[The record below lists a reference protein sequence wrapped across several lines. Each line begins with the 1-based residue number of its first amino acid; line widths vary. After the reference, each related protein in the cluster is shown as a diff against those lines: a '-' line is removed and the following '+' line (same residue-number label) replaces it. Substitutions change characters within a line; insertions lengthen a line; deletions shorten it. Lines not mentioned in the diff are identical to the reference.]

1 MLGKEERKFHAI
13 ETDQITFYWKLI
25 AYVISYERQIILRTV
40 VELSGF

>member
-1 MLGKEERKFHAI
+1 MLDKEESKFHTA
-13 ETDQITFYWKLI
+13 ETNQIIFHWKLI